1 MTSAFR
7 QCKVSLPGWL
17 ALRSCSSSLTRLR
30 SRKRSV
36 AIFPARHRIHKTIR
50 DRLAAHEVGDSVVM
64 KFFLPVIFVALV
76 STTSFAGIVEDVSP
90 QRGRRVAQINWT
102 DDAGR
107 IRRLSEFA
115 GFPVVL
121 LPIYTRCRT
130 ACISNV
136 DQLKKAL
143 ADSSAD
149 PRQFRVLLFS
159 FDSADTPSTLVKY
172 RTRENIPLAWSVGTA
187 SQTDIDALLES
198 VGFQYG
204 KAGTEFSHPN
214 LLIFL
219 DSNLRIAKWIY
230 GTDYSGRDVDV
241 ALKVAADENDWVG
254 QHSEWLYA
262 ILLFAGSLLCVAL
275 AYYGVQLMAV
285 RRAIRQ
291 AAAN

>member
-1 MTSAFR
+1 
-7 QCKVSLPGWL
+7 
-17 ALRSCSSSLTRLR
+17 
-30 SRKRSV
+30 
-36 AIFPARHRIHKTIR
+36 
-50 DRLAAHEVGDSVVM
+50 M
-64 KFFLPVIFVALV
+64 KFFLPVIFAAFV
-76 STTSFAGIVEDVSP
+76 STNSFAAIVQDVSP
-90 QRGRRVAQINWT
+90 QRGRPVAQINWT

-107 IRRLSEFA
+107 VRRLSEFA

-130 ACISNV
+130 ACIAKV

-159 FDSADTPSTLVKY
+159 FDSAETPSTLAKY

-187 SQTDIDALLES
+187 SQTHIDALLGS
-198 VGFQYG
+198 ISFQYG
-204 KAGTEFSHPN
+204 KAGTEFAHPN

-230 GTDYSGRDVDV
+230 GTDYSGRDVDL
-241 ALKVAADENDWVG
+241 ALKIAAGESDWIG

-262 ILLFAGSLLCVAL
+262 LLLFAGSLLCVAL
-275 AYYGVQLMAV
+275 AYYVLQLSVLRRV
-285 RRAIRQ
+285 RREP
-291 AAAN
+291 AAN

>member
-1 MTSAFR
+1 
-7 QCKVSLPGWL
+7 
-17 ALRSCSSSLTRLR
+17 
-30 SRKRSV
+30 
-36 AIFPARHRIHKTIR
+36 
-50 DRLAAHEVGDSVVM
+50 M
-64 KFFLPVIFVALV
+64 KFFLPVIFVAFV
-76 STTSFAGIVEDVSP
+76 WTNSFAAIAEDVSP
-90 QRGRRVAQINWT
+90 QRGRSVAQINWM

-107 IRRLSEFA
+107 IRRLSEFG

-130 ACISNV
+130 ACIANV

-159 FDSADTPSTLVKY
+159 FDSADTPSTLGKY

-198 VGFQYG
+198 IGFQYG
-204 KAGTEFSHPN
+204 KAATEFAHPN

-230 GTDYSGRDVDV
+230 GTDYSGGDVDL
-241 ALKVAADENDWVG
+241 ALQIAAGQSDWIG

-262 ILLFAGSLLCVAL
+262 LLLFSGSFLCVAL
-275 AYYGVQLMAV
+275 AYYVLQLSV
-285 RRAIRQ
+285 LRRAIR
-291 AAAN
+291 AAAGN